1 MKKKALI
8 IGVTGQDGAFL
19 AKYLLEKII
28 LFMVPLGTKKELILI
43 LLLRLIFKMM

>member
-8 IGVTGQDGAFL
+8 IGVTGQDGSLL

-28 LFMVPLGTKKELILI
+28 LFTVLLEIKKELILI
-43 LLLRLIFKMM
+43 LLLH